1 MKWFLAEPG
10 RLMRLYGRGEK
21 DYGKLYAEARMQR
34 SDSRKNRGAKEIQL
48 FFYDPNHPVQPAAN
62 AASRPDDTDQ
72 QQQPPLVDPNIDYGF
87 LCASWWCAR
96 QTFDESRVVEAHAE
110 VELIE
115 NIEKAFE
122 VDLLAG
128 A

>member
-1 MKWFLAEPG
+1 MTAGK
-10 RLMRLYGRGEK
+10 LMRLYGRGEK
-21 DYGKLYAEARMQR
+21 DYGNLYAEARMQKT
-34 SDSRKNRGAKEIQL
+34 DGKKNRGRGGKEVQI
-48 FFYDPNHPVQPAAN
+48 FFYDPSHPDQP
-62 AASRPDDTDQ
+62 RRMQ
-72 QQQPPLVDPNIDYGF
+72 QQQEGSNETTGDLDF
-87 LCASWWCAR
+87 AFMCASWWCAR
-96 QTFDESRVVEAHAE
+96 QTFDESRLVEAHAE

>member
-1 MKWFLAEPG
+1 
-10 RLMRLYGRGEK
+10 MRLYGRGKE
-21 DYGKLYAEARMQR
+21 DYGNLYAEARMQKA
-34 SDSRKNRGAKEIQL
+34 DSKKSRGGKGGGKEVQI
-48 FFYDPNHPVQPAAN
+48 FFYDPSHPDQPRQMKKEQEGDRDGSGLDFA
-62 AASRPDDTDQ
+62 
-72 QQQPPLVDPNIDYGF
+72 F
-87 LCASWWCAR
+87 MCASWWCAR
-96 QTFDESRVVEAHAE
+96 QTFDESKLVEAHAE

>member
-1 MKWFLAEPG
+1 
-10 RLMRLYGRGEK
+10 MRLYGRGEK

-34 SDSRKNRGAKEIQL
+34 ADAKKNRGAKETQL
-48 FFYDPNHPVQPAAN
+48 FFYDPNHPDQPTN
-62 AASRPDDTDQ
+62 QSDQSEASK
-72 QQQPPLVDPNIDYGF
+72 IDFAF

-96 QTFDESRVVEAHAE
+96 QTFDESRLVEAHAE

-115 NIEKAFE
+115 TIEKAFE

>member
-1 MKWFLAEPG
+1 
-10 RLMRLYGRGEK
+10 MRLYGRGEK
-21 DYGKLYAEARMQR
+21 DYGKVYAEARTQR
-34 SDSRKNRGAKEIQL
+34 MDHRKHRTPKDTQIY
-48 FFYDPNHPVQPAAN
+48 FFDPNRDPYYPDTAGE
-62 AASRPDDTDQ
+62 ASELD
-72 QQQPPLVDPNIDYGF
+72 IDFAF

>member
-1 MKWFLAEPG
+1 
-10 RLMRLYGRGEK
+10 MRLYGRGEK

-34 SDSRKNRGAKEIQL
+34 SDSKKQRGAKEVQI
-48 FFYDPNHPVQPAAN
+48 FFYDPNHPDQPTRRTSDKVDGKLAN
-62 AASRPDDTDQ
+62 DGEVNLDFA
-72 QQQPPLVDPNIDYGF
+72 F
-87 LCASWWCAR
+87 MCATWWCAR
-96 QTFDESRVVEAHAE
+96 QTFDESKLVEAHAE

-115 NIEKAFE
+115 NIEKVFE